1 MIFAT
6 RKNIEEIRRQA
17 YEETFRQQSIDRR
30 FDEIR
35 DNIERLYERICVLED
50 KLNADQ
56 KNPCYCKEEDKIR

>member
-35 DNIERLYERICVLED
+35 DNVDRLYKRICVLEA

-56 KNPCYCKEEDKIR
+56 KRPCNCTEVTT

>member
-6 RKNIEEIRRQA
+6 RKNIEEIRRRA

-35 DNIERLYERICVLED
+35 DNVDRLCKRISVLEA

-56 KNPCYCKEEDKIR
+56 KNPCGCKEEVKF